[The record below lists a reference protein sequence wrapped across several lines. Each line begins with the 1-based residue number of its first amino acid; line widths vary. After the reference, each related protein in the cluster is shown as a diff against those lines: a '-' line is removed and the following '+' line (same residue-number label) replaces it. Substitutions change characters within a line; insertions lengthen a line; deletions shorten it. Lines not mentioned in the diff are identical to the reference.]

1 MESESILQN
10 LLDDGNDVILAS
22 AAVQAGLSRAELS
35 RLTER
40 GILERTGRGVYVVS
54 GGMGD
59 ELFSLQKRAGKI
71 IYSHETALFLHGMT
85 DRTPVRYSV
94 TVPNYY
100 KPSRLI
106 KDKCK
111 VYYIKLDMAK
121 LGVMEL
127 SSGMGH
133 QVIVYDA
140 ERTVCDAVRSRNKMD
155 NQVFI
160 DALRNYAARRDKD
173 LNRIGDYARKMG
185 VYRILRQY
193 LEVLL

>member
-71 IYSHETALFLHGMT
+71 IYSHETAHFLHGMT
-85 DRTPVRYSV
+85 DRTPARYSV
-94 TVPNYY
+94 TVPSHR
-100 KPSRLI
+100 PPL
-106 KDKCK
+106 
-111 VYYIKLDMAK
+111 
-121 LGVMEL
+121 
-127 SSGMGH
+127 
-133 QVIVYDA
+133 Q
-140 ERTVCDAVRSRNKMD
+140 AV
-155 NQVFI
+155 
-160 DALRNYAARRDKD
+160 A
-173 LNRIGDYARKMG
+173 
-185 VYRILRQY
+185 
-193 LEVLL
+193 